1 MGSAP
6 FYHTPCYAMN
16 TRSLFSVLLILACS
30 GLSARADEFDA
41 QSFLGMS
48 AGNSVGAAIKR
59 GEKDGKKVLV
69 YAYDAKA
76 PNQAFH
82 IKGMLQL
89 EETRK
94 LVRENFLIVVT
105 DFKDKNIREHVGS
118 ESQTRPMF
126 FLFGPDGKLIQ
137 KGTAAVGPAVGGK
150 MVKDWTATK

>member
-1 MGSAP
+1 M
-6 FYHTPCYAMN
+6 FNFIELRTPMN
-16 TRSLFSVLLILACS
+16 SRFLLLAALVSLSIFPT
-30 GLSARADEFDA
+30 ARADDFDA

-76 PNQAFH
+76 ANQAFH

-89 EETRK
+89 EETRQ

-126 FLFGPDGKLIQ
+126 FLFGTDGKLIQ
-137 KGTAAVGPAVGGK
+137 KGTAAVGPTVGGK
-150 MVKDWTATK
+150 MVKDWTAAK